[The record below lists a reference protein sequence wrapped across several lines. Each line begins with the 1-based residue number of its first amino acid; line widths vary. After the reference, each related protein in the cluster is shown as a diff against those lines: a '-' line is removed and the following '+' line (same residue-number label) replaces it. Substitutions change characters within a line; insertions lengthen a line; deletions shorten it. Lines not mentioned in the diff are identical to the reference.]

1 MTRRRLLGVLVTLL
15 LVGVLA
21 GCGGGDESPP
31 GEQVTVTIPAGATA
45 AQIALLLGN
54 LMLLVNFAQTVAAL
68 VPFRAAGNPVSRP
81 ALKAVLS

>member
-1 MTRRRLLGVLVTLL
+1 V
-15 LVGVLA
+15 
-21 GCGGGDESPP
+21 
-31 GEQVTVTIPAGATA
+31 ATA
-45 AQIALLLGN
+45 AQVALLLGN